1 MNRSIL
7 IAALIISGA
16 ILLNGYFDRV
26 ALPPHFNLP
35 STSKVKKTVVA
46 ALTSTFDA
54 SKGYVTIMNKKR
66 DVNDIQINDIR
77 YSEGGD
83 RMLIE
88 MTLACSD
95 GDKVTSSFVLNRD
108 DFGAYRGLWDFG
120 TQKAFI
126 GIE

>member
-16 ILLNGYFDRV
+16 ILTNGYLDRA
-26 ALPPHFNLP
+26 ALPAHFSRP
-35 STSKVKKTVVA
+35 SASKVKKVVVA
-46 ALTSTFDA
+46 NLTSTFDA

-66 DVNDIQINDIR
+66 DVKDIQINDIR

-95 GDKVTSSFVLNRD
+95 GDKVTSSFELNRD

-126 GIE
+126 AIK